1 MAKQKQK
8 RTYFTKS
15 ELVSF
20 GNYLLS
26 EERENGLVHKFNKRS
41 VNDADLE
48 NWRVENELHKK

>member
-41 VNDADLE
+41 VSHADLE
-48 NWRVENELHKK
+48 NWRVANGSK